1 MLMVMPRLGR
11 YSSHTLIM
19 GGSGGNY
26 TYEADRSHS
35 TGWQLSLYVSQSDL
49 TSLDADGVA
58 KIGAVQ
64 LPGDAQLA
72 LWQLHVVL
80 LHVLAPD
87 HGHAL
92 AVQAHC
98 TASNTV

>member
-1 MLMVMPRLGR
+1 MS
-11 YSSHTLIM
+11 Y
-19 GGSGGNY
+19 
-26 TYEADRSHS
+26 S
-35 TGWQLSLYVSQSDL
+35 TGWQLSLHVSHRDL

-58 KIGAVQ
+58 IIGAVQ

-80 LHVLAPD
+80 LHVLALD

-98 TASNTV
+98 TASKMV